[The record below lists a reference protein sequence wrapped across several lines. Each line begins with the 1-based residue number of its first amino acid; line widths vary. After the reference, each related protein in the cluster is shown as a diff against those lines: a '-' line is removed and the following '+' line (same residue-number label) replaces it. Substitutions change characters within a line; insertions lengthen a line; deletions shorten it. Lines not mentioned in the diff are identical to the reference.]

1 MAGGSRPAPAVGP
14 APPPQ
19 RGARGVRGRF
29 ALVLL
34 VAVHLL
40 DVVARAVEERIIV
53 LVGLASFGPIVVVG
67 IGRGIEEVARYGGPH
82 GLSPFIP
89 TLDQGGDL
97 APGLLQL
104 IELLAMLLVH
114 GLGNLARC
122 SSCRST
128 SRRAPD
134 PDDGRP
140 WTPRKASASTRTYSR
155 KACLP
160 PFRRAR
166 AAI

>member
-1 MAGGSRPAPAVGP
+1 APLSAPRRCGGPARRPGGSRGAPAVGL

-104 IELLAMLLVH
+104 VELLAMLLVN

-122 SSCRST
+122 S
-128 SRRAPD
+128 
-134 PDDGRP
+134 
-140 WTPRKASASTRTYSR
+140 
-155 KACLP
+155 
-160 PFRRAR
+160 
-166 AAI
+166 

>member
-1 MAGGSRPAPAVGP
+1 MAGGSRRAPAVGL

-40 DVVARAVEERIIV
+40 DVVARGVEERIIV

-82 GLSPFIP
+82 GLEP
-89 TLDQGGDL
+89 
-97 APGLLQL
+97 
-104 IELLAMLLVH
+104 VH
-114 GLGNLARC
+114 SN
-122 SSCRST
+122 SRSRWR
-128 SRRAPD
+128 SRP
-134 PDDGRP
+134 RP
-140 WTPRKASASTRTYSR
+140 
-155 KACLP
+155 P
-160 PFRRAR
+160 PAHR
-166 AAI
+166 AARDAPRERSG